1 MKYFLLS
8 LLLLSACSTLKD
20 EDCRMRD
27 WYVQG
32 YSDGERGYDPEMFKT
47 HIMVCE
53 EDITKIKQDKYSEGY
68 RKGADRYCKYRQGFL
83 VGESGR
89 PFPRV
94 CKGRN
99 YPRFIEGYNAGKKK
113 ALKQEGLK

>member
-1 MKYFLLS
+1 
-8 LLLLSACSTLKD
+8 
-20 EDCRMRD
+20 MRD

-32 YSDGERGYDPEMFKT
+32 FSDGERGYDSEMFKT

-53 EDITKIKQDKYSEGY
+53 EDITEEKQSRYSEGY
-68 RKGADRYCKYRQGFL
+68 RKGAERYCKYRQGFL

-89 PFPRV
+89 PLPRV

-99 YPRFIEGYNAGKKK
+99 YPQFIKGYNEGKKK
-113 ALKQEGLK
+113 ALKEEGLK